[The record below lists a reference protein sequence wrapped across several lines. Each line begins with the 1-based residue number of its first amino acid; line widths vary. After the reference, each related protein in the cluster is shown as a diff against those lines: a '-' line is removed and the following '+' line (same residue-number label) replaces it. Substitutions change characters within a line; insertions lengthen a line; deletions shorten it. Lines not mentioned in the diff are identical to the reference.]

1 MQLLD
6 NLVAGIPQSIQNMEV
21 LLGLSSWHLYPD
33 MSVVHNKAKHVY
45 QKDDLVAPGGIM
57 TIGLQTPPQEG
68 AQGILWSLP
77 LSHLRYYG
85 RPVASKRELSICTSR
100 ITFEQFLF
108 LSLGS
113 LTKGWKGGPEEVV
126 ELLFALSHV
135 WRKSDTVMPTWMRLF
150 FESAQW
156 YESLAENERDQAK
169 QIFYFGQR
177 RCENLFGAP
186 APKVPNGFG
195 LCNVSGF
202 VKALPGAE
210 SRVTW
215 LRNFMGSSGVV
226 KKKPRRAIIRY
237 HPDRER
243 VICPERQPS
252 LALMTNASYL
262 DNEEEEAPELVQ
274 DPGRELPRCGFPH
287 HTHHPDTRFAPVDVE
302 FASVYPFSREQAP
315 LSHQRWIP
323 ANESSRIPC
332 GAEGHFDRKDGD
344 CCWQL
349 IGYDSPGTASV
360 LRAKILSEK
369 TKENCGL
376 YHSGTSSLNFQDIHA
391 AASEYESSLLAPAL
405 MPIPARTLEYIQS
418 IGPFLENPEVCLACG
433 NAFSLKDYPH
443 FPPHKRR
450 KVSYAAGCSSKWYIP
465 WIQSFN
471 CRNQLPAWSVYVAF
485 GDVHTA
491 ALCLP
496 TVREARDTGSQQE
509 WLPQTLE
516 IDYVISQL
524 KQGAFSS
531 ESLSRHLT
539 NPQEFWKIPGS
550 SIEDSFAALL
560 GVAEVYKNLPDS
572 TIDIEVT
579 STPLKDAKWQ
589 QKSSFS
595 ATKLARDFSCIARFE
610 SGGIDVDPVE
620 LTDVIAI
627 SSGNSLHIAACCLR
641 DPSENQNSGRVV
653 HTIGNV
659 GKPGMS
665 FLISPKAPLIREPER
680 NKWQLV
686 RHAPFDGKLESNL
699 TETTLHLSFTGYEFP
714 LRTSDHGAFDKEASF
729 VEAAVRAFERS
740 EWVADVDLVGA
751 FRRSKQ
757 LSMRLGLCNHSEEEQ
772 QKYQDLN
779 LTSVD
784 CWTELLDAP
793 MTGFV
798 VRAKGDWLSRLAVFA
813 VSMQT
818 ERPLV
823 IASEHVCWSCAKS
836 MGEKLRARTWA
847 RDRPPLMVLC

>member
-1 MQLLD
+1 LD
-6 NLVAGIPQSIQNMEV
+6 NKAEEA
-21 LLGLSSWHLYPD
+21 LGL
-33 MSVVHNKAKHVY
+33 
-45 QKDDLVAPGGIM
+45 
-57 TIGLQTPPQEG
+57 
-68 AQGILWSLP
+68 
-77 LSHLRYYG
+77 
-85 RPVASKRELSICTSR
+85 
-100 ITFEQFLF
+100 
-108 LSLGS
+108 
-113 LTKGWKGGPEEVV
+113 
-126 ELLFALSHV
+126 
-135 WRKSDTVMPTWMRLF
+135 
-150 FESAQW
+150 
-156 YESLAENERDQAK
+156 
-169 QIFYFGQR
+169 
-177 RCENLFGAP
+177 
-186 APKVPNGFG
+186 
-195 LCNVSGF
+195 VS
-202 VKALPGAE
+202 
-210 SRVTW
+210 
-215 LRNFMGSSGVV
+215 
-226 KKKPRRAIIRY
+226 
-237 HPDRER
+237 
-243 VICPERQPS
+243 
-252 LALMTNASYL
+252 
-262 DNEEEEAPELVQ
+262 
-274 DPGRELPRCGFPH
+274 RCGFSL
-287 HTHHPDTRFAPVDVE
+287 HTHHPDTHLLPVDVE
-302 FASVYPFSREQAP
+302 FASVYPFALGQRP
-315 LSHQRWIP
+315 LSHKRWIP

-332 GAEGHFDRKDGD
+332 GAVGHPDRKDED

-349 IGYDSPGTASV
+349 AGYDSPGTASV
-360 LRAKILSEK
+360 LRRIILSEK
-369 TKENCGL
+369 TNEDCGL
-376 YHSGTSSLNFQDIHA
+376 YHSGTSSQSFQDIHA

-405 MPIPARTLEYIQS
+405 MPIPAWTLEYIQS
-418 IGPFLENPEVCLACG
+418 TGLCPESREICLACG
-433 NAFSLKDYPH
+433 NAFHLDDHPL

-450 KVSYAAGCSSKWYIP
+450 KVSYTAGCSSKWYIP

-471 CRNQLPAWSVYVAF
+471 CRNQLPTWSVYAAF

-496 TVREARDTGSQQE
+496 TVREGRAAGSQQE

-524 KQGAFSS
+524 EQGAFSS
-531 ESLSRHLT
+531 ESLSRHL
-539 NPQEFWKIPGS
+539 NSPLEFWKISGS
-550 SIEDSFAALL
+550 SIEDSFTALL
-560 GVAEVYKNLPDS
+560 GVADVYKNLPDS

-579 STPLKDAKWQ
+579 STPLTDAKWHQ
-589 QKSSFS
+589 TSSFA

-610 SGGIDVDPVE
+610 SGGIDIDPVE

-641 DPSENQNSGRVV
+641 DPSEDQNSSRVV

-680 NKWQLV
+680 DKWKLV

-751 FRRSKQ
+751 FRRSEQ

-772 QKYQDLN
+772 KNYKDLN

-784 CWTELLDAP
+784 CWIELLDAP

-823 IASEHVCWSCAKS
+823 IASKHVCWSCAKS
-836 MGEKLRARTWA
+836 MGEKLRGPRKWA
-847 RDRPPLMVLC
+847 RDCPPLMVLC

>member
-33 MSVVHNKAKHVY
+33 MSVVNSKAKHVY
-45 QKDDLVAPGGIM
+45 QKDNLVAPGGIM
-57 TIGLQTPPQEG
+57 TIGLQSPPQEG
-68 AQGILWSLP
+68 ARGILWSLP

-113 LTKGWKGGPEEVV
+113 LTKGWEGGPQKVV

-135 WRKSDTVMPTWMRLF
+135 WRKSDTVMPAWMRLF

-156 YESLAENERDQAK
+156 YESLAENEREQAK

-177 RCENLFGAP
+177 RCENLFGAS

-215 LRNFMGSSGVV
+215 LRNFMASPGLVE
-226 KKKPRRAIIRY
+226 KKLHHAIIRY
-237 HPDRER
+237 YPDRER
-243 VICPERQPS
+243 VVRP
-252 LALMTNASYL
+252 
-262 DNEEEEAPELVQ
+262 DNKAEEALELAR
-274 DPGRELPRCGFPH
+274 DPGRNLPRCGFEH
-287 HTHHPDTRFAPVDVE
+287 HPHHPDTRFPPVDVE
-302 FASVYPFSREQAP
+302 FASVYPFALEQMP
-315 LSHQRWIP
+315 LSHKRWIP
-323 ANESSRIPC
+323 ANENSRIPC
-332 GAEGHFDRKDGD
+332 GAAGHFDRNDD
-344 CCWQL
+344 SCCWQL
-349 IGYDSPGTASV
+349 AGYDSPGTASV
-360 LRAKILSEK
+360 LRTESLSEK

-376 YHSGTSSLNFQDIHA
+376 YHSGTSFLNFQDIYA
-391 AASEYESSLLAPAL
+391 ATSEYESSLFAPAL

-418 IGPFLENPEVCLACG
+418 IGPCPESPEICLACG
-433 NAFSLKDYPH
+433 NAFRLDDYPH
-443 FPPHKRR
+443 SPRYKRR
-450 KVSYAAGCSSKWYIP
+450 KVSYMAGCSSKWYIP

-471 CRNQLPAWSVYVAF
+471 CRNQLLAWSVYVAF

-496 TVREARDTGSQQE
+496 TVREARAADSQQE

-524 KQGAFSS
+524 EQGTFSS
-531 ESLSRHLT
+531 EGLSRHLN

-579 STPLKDAKWQ
+579 STPLNDAKWQ
-589 QKSSFS
+589 QKSSLS

-641 DPSENQNSGRVV
+641 DPSEDQDSGRVV

-680 NKWQLV
+680 DKWQLV
-686 RHAPFDGKLESNL
+686 RHASFDGKLEPNL

-757 LSMRLGLCNHSEEEQ
+757 LSMRLGLCNHSEKEQ
-772 QKYQDLN
+772 QNYQDLN

-823 IASEHVCWSCAKS
+823 VASEHVCWSCAKS
-836 MGEKLRARTWA
+836 MGEKLRGPRTWA
-847 RDRPPLMVLC
+847 RDRPPLIVLC